1 MKKKTPKRKPA
12 IKPKRPHQE
21 TTFIF
26 DEVDY
31 ESMNFWGRF
40 VLAWFFITKAFDS
53 LTKGKATV

>member
-12 IKPKRPHQE
+12 IKLKRPQE

-31 ESMNFWGRF
+31 ESTNFLGRF
-40 VLAWFFITKAFDS
+40 ELAWFFITKAFDS